1 MIFCIIIGFLLG
13 NYLALK
19 AFTIDIDRR
28 ISSYDKQKIDILVEL
43 GEVNNKMKQPLS
55 IEDRQNCEKKQLELV
70 IKKTVI
76 ESIITNLSNLKNDI
90 KNGKLKAR

>member
-1 MIFCIIIGFLLG
+1 MIFCIIIGFLIG

-19 AFTIDIDRR
+19 AVAIDIDRR

-43 GEVNNKMKQPLS
+43 GKVNNMMKCPLS
-55 IEDRQNCEKKQLELV
+55 IEDRQNYEKKQLELM
-70 IKKTVI
+70 IKKTVV
-76 ESIITNLSNLKNDI
+76 ESVITNLNNLKYCI